1 MTAELTAA
9 DFAPHVGRDFPT
21 DEGLLRLVEVTPA
34 LAANARVH
42 RAFSLVFRG
51 TTELPL
57 EQGICSVD
65 HPTLGSLSIF
75 IVPIGP
81 DAHGLRY
88 EAVFN

>member
-1 MTAELTAA
+1 MTAEIAAA

-21 DEGLLRLVEVTPA
+21 DEGPLRLVEVTPA
-34 LAANARVH
+34 RDAIARGH

-51 TTELPL
+51 APEQPL
-57 EQGICSVD
+57 AQGIRSID
-65 HPTLGSLSIF
+65 HPTLGTLSIF
-75 IVPIGP
+75 VVPIGP